1 MYRKIINK
9 LKDKKV
15 AILGFGMEGK
25 STYNFI
31 RRYLGHQNITIIDK
45 NDIFNNNYEL
55 LKDDNN
61 INYVIGDKYLSNL
74 DKYDIIIKSPGISFK
89 DMDISNIKNKITSQL
104 ELLLEVDKENVIGV
118 TGTKGKSTTSSLIY
132 QVLKDQNYKTYL
144 IGNIGNPIFDEIENY
159 DNDTKLVV
167 EMSSHQL
174 EFINVSPH
182 IGIILNLFE
191 DHLDHAGSVKHYHE
205 CKMHMFDYQNSD
217 DIAIYSKDNEI
228 LNNYVLNNNYKSTL
242 YSVSLS
248 SDASINIKNDYVYF
262 ENEKLYNINDK
273 RNLFGNHNLSNIM
286 FVLLVVKL
294 LKLDLNKAINT
305 INEFKTLKHRL
316 EYVGEFNEIKY
327 YDDAIATIPAATIN
341 AVKALENVNTLIFG
355 GMDRGIDYN
364 PLIQFLKDSKIA
376 NLICMPTTGYNIGKE
391 LKDTNKNI
399 YFIESLDE
407 AVKKAK
413 EITKK
418 NTICLLSPAA
428 ASYEYFKNFEEKGNY
443 FQKLVKETNY
453 DK

>member
-1 MYRKIINK
+1 MYRKIIDK
-9 LKDKKV
+9 LKNKNV

-25 STYNFI
+25 STYRFI
-31 RRYLGHQNITIIDK
+31 RKYLNNQNITIIDK
-45 NDIFNNNYEL
+45 NDILKNNYEL

-61 INYVIGDKYLSNL
+61 INYVIGDNYLSNL

-89 DMDISNIKNKITSQL
+89 DINISNIKTKITSQL

-144 IGNIGNPIFDEIENY
+144 LGNIGNPIFDEIEKY
-159 DNDTKLVV
+159 DNDTKLVI

-174 EFINVSPH
+174 EFIKVSPH
-182 IGIILNLFE
+182 VGIILNLFE

-217 DIAIYSKDNEI
+217 DIAIYSKDNESLNNYI
-228 LNNYVLNNNYKSTL
+228 LNNKYKSTL
-242 YSVSLS
+242 HSVSLS

-273 RNLFGNHNLSNIM
+273 RNLLGNHNLSNIM

-316 EYVGEFNEIKY
+316 EYVGEFNKIKY

-355 GMDRGIDYN
+355 GMDRGIEYES
-364 PLIQFLKDSKIA
+364 LIEFLKDSNID
-376 NLICMPTTGYNIGKE
+376 NLICMPTTGYNIGEK

-399 YFIESLDE
+399 YFIESLDD

-413 EITKK
+413 EVTKK
-418 NTICLLSPAA
+418 QSICLLSPAA

-443 FQKLVKETNY
+443 FQKLVKKTNC

>member
-1 MYRKIINK
+1 MYRKIIDK
-9 LKDKKV
+9 LKNKNV

-25 STYNFI
+25 STYRFI
-31 RRYLGHQNITIIDK
+31 RKYLHNQNITIIDK
-45 NDIFNNNYEL
+45 NDVLKNNYEL

-61 INYVIGDKYLSNL
+61 INYVIGDNYLSNL

-89 DMDISNIKNKITSQL
+89 DINISNIKTKITSQL

-144 IGNIGNPIFDEIENY
+144 LGNIGNPIFDEIENY

-174 EFINVSPH
+174 EFIKVSPH
-182 IGIILNLFE
+182 TGIILNLFE

-217 DIAIYSKDNEI
+217 DVAIYSKDNET

-248 SDASINIKNDYVYF
+248 DNASINIKDDYVYF

-273 RNLFGNHNLSNIM
+273 RNLLGNHNLSNIT

-294 LKLDLNKAINT
+294 LKLDFNKAINT
-305 INEFKTLKHRL
+305 INNFESLKHRL
-316 EYVGEFNEIKY
+316 EYVGEFDEIKY

-341 AVKALENVNTLIFG
+341 AIKALKNVNTLILG
-355 GMDRGIDYN
+355 GMDRGIEYES
-364 PLIQFLKDSKIA
+364 LIEFLKDSNID
-376 NLICMPTTGYNIGKE
+376 NLICMPTTGYNIGEK

-399 YFIESLDE
+399 YFIESLDD

-413 EITKK
+413 EVTKK
-418 NTICLLSPAA
+418 QSICLLSPAA
-428 ASYEYFKNFEEKGNY
+428 ASYEYFKNFEEKGNC
-443 FQKLVKETNY
+443 FQKLVKKTNC

>member
-1 MYRKIINK
+1 MYRKIIDK
-9 LKDKKV
+9 LKNKNV

-25 STYNFI
+25 STYRFI
-31 RRYLGHQNITIIDK
+31 RKYLNKQKITIIDR
-45 NDIFNNNYEL
+45 NDILKNNHEL

-61 INYVIGDKYLSNL
+61 INYVIGDNYLSNL

-89 DMDISNIKNKITSQL
+89 GMDVSNIKDKITSQL

-132 QVLKDQNYKTYL
+132 QVLKDQNYKTFL
-144 IGNIGNPIFDEIENY
+144 LGNIGNPIFDEIENY
-159 DNDTKLVV
+159 DNNTKLVI

-174 EFINVSPH
+174 EFIKVSPH

-205 CKMHMFDYQNSD
+205 CKMHMFDYQNSG
-217 DIAIYSKDNEI
+217 DIAIYSKDNEA
-228 LNNYVLNNNYKSTL
+228 LNTYILNNNYKSTL
-242 YSVSLS
+242 CSVSLS
-248 SDASINIKNDYVYF
+248 DNASISIKDNHVYF

-273 RNLFGNHNLSNIM
+273 RNLLGNHNLSNIM
-286 FVLLVVKL
+286 FVLLISKI
-294 LKLDLNKAINT
+294 LKLDLNKTINT

-341 AVKALENVNTLIFG
+341 AVKALGNVNTLIFG
-355 GMDRGIDYN
+355 GMDRGIEYQS
-364 PLIQFLKDSKIA
+364 LIDFLKDSDIE
-376 NLICMPTTGYNIGKE
+376 NLICMPTTGYNIGEK

-399 YFIESLDE
+399 YFIESLED

-413 EITKK
+413 EVTKK
-418 NTICLLSPAA
+418 HFICLLSPAA
-428 ASYEYFKNFEEKGNY
+428 SSYEYFKNFEEKGNL
-443 FQKLVKETNY
+443 FQKIVKETNC